1 MFTGILKDKKW
12 NSQTSK
18 FWKISTRKF
27 WKWNSKT
34 FGSELFFANVYFDKV
49 GIDFE
54 FWHSRKT
61 VLIGLDSYLDLKNHK
76 FSFFFSIFCI
86 PLCSDDLPLYWWSFT
101 YPALCLTCLLRTPLS
116 VQIEHVELINW
127 SKFDT
132 KNKIL
137 VSKFSSQNFR
147 LKNVGLKK
155 FVKSLSKSHHEISR
169 HNWLKNFEEKIWIKN

>member
-12 NSQTSK
+12 NLQTLKLKK

-76 FSFFFSIFCI
+76 FSIFLIFSIFCI
-86 PLCSDDLPLYWWSFT
+86 PLCSDAYWWSFT

-137 VSKFSSQNFR
+137 VSKIWS
-147 LKNVGLKK
+147 KK
-155 FVKSLSKSHHEISR
+155 FREISIEKPPR
-169 HNWLKNFEEKIWIKN
+169 NLKTKLARKISRRKFG